1 MAFGRGIGAGLSS
14 AMSKVK
20 DAVMKSKSA
29 ASKGS
34 GGGSEAASLENE
46 AARQDLKGFEKAE
59 GFFATPYFLFVD
71 IGGVKFRGADKDLI
85 SMMVEEDFIG
95 NDFPVRIL
103 TIKCRDEK
111 FHRMLNTEKVD
122 VGKMKG
128 LYKVM
133 INYDMQ
139 LNKGNSNEPFLPG
152 MYRGFLIE
160 TETTTEEGKENESK
174 TTQLEEYKAHYKTFS
189 MYIYQTSELTFNTR
203 FPKNT
208 HIPLNATPM
217 DIFVKLFS
225 EYNPDMKCVVSPFE
239 NNNPIKTF
247 PPIANLPF
255 LDVVDLL
262 DKELGFYRTRYF
274 YYIYRGLFCF
284 MNTDTNHNIIVEEYN
299 NTFTIYPIRSEHD
312 FKGYKIVQISD
323 RSFGVTIKAEDIKIQ
338 TDVGLSFTKTEV
350 FVNASSQILNTN
362 YDASREQDTT
372 KKVTDEETIPKDG
385 NIRYET
391 IEFTV
396 EGFVDDKFSPFTVII
411 YPDSQLG
418 RREYRLMG
426 VKTVI
431 TSGDYSYTRLKGFRL
446 QEEGG
451 GTVLEGGE
459 SSAGAA
465 GGASSPSAKSSAKS
479 AGNAKNASKAL
490 KSNLKSGGKGKGS
503 SKPFKSPK
511 LNGLIQDD
519 LKGS

>member
-1 MAFGRGIGAGLSS
+1 MPFGKGIGSGISGAMHKLMS
-14 AMSKVK
+14 A
-20 DAVMKSKSA
+20 ANKSKDLAKSA
-29 ASKGS
+29 GKSD
-34 GGGSEAASLENE
+34 SEATSLENE
-46 AARQDLKGFEKAE
+46 AARQELKGFEKAE

-71 IGGVKFRGADKDLI
+71 IGGVKFRGSDKDLI
-85 SMMVEEDFIG
+85 SMIVEEDFIG

-103 TIKCRDEK
+103 TIRCRDEK

-160 TETTTEEGKENESK
+160 TETSTEEGKEHETK
-174 TTQLEEYKAHYKTFS
+174 TTQLEEFKGHYKTFS

-239 NNNPIKTF
+239 NNKPIKTF
-247 PPIANLPF
+247 PPVSNLPF

-262 DKELGFYRTRYF
+262 DKEIGFYRTRYF

-312 FKGYKIVQISD
+312 FKGYKIVQISN

-338 TDVGLSFTKTEV
+338 TDVGLSFSKTEV

-362 YDASREQDTT
+362 YDVSRAQDTT

-451 GTVLEGGE
+451 GAVLEGGAE
-459 SSAGAA
+459 SGDKKSAAGSAG
-465 GGASSPSAKSSAKS
+465 KSNA
-479 AGNAKNASKAL
+479 NAKNASKAL
-490 KSNLKSGGKGKGS
+490 KSNLKSGGKSS